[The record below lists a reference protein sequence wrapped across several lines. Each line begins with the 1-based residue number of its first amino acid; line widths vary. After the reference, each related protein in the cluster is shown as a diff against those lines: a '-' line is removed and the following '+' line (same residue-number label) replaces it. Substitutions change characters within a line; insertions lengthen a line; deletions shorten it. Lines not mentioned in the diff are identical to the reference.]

1 MRRITSVSL
10 IAKEEEDSVTSKEGD
25 VAYKAIIETE
35 KQRLEQREREKEEVF
50 FQSAMNAG
58 FSHSQAEFMWKH
70 LSQHSHEHRE
80 WRA

>member
-1 MRRITSVSL
+1 MRRITSISMFAREENSVTQ
-10 IAKEEEDSVTSKEGD
+10 EEDS

-58 FSHSQAEFMWKH
+58 FSHSQAEFMWKY
-70 LSQHSHEHRE
+70 LSRQSHEHRE
-80 WRA
+80 WHA